1 MSYTVSGWCEIK
13 AVNNQVGDM
22 LDYGHCDGGPD
33 LYGNIILDSWSGE
46 CFYLKQRCIKLPPLS
61 SCSCEA
67 YRTPTCSCDTQM
79 DFSIGDF
86 IEAKDYNF
94 LLNKVNEARTTHGI
108 GNMSLPQAT
117 VSQRVDANFIN
128 SLIDGLIEA
137 NNAVGRST
145 VSLSNINKAIAQE
158 TIITAEQLKQ
168 IVNKAHEIKVHCHCN
183 NQCSCENDSPPCS
196 CNSKSS
202 CSCDSKSSCSCDI
215 NCSGVSLGCTGGVSS
230 GCSSLSCGSM
240 TCTSDYSC
248 NCDTYKP
255 SSSCSCTGYTCSC
268 HTHTCSCTGNSISKA
283 ASTVS
288 QAVSS
293 IKNAF
298 SKK

>member
-1 MSYTVSGWCEIK
+1 MKAPYSVNAWCTYRALRES
-13 AVNNQVGDM
+13 VGG
-22 LDYGHCDGGPD
+22 LLWWGQCDGGPD
-33 LYGNIILDSWSGE
+33 IYGVVALDPWTGK
-46 CFYLKQRCIKLPPLS
+46 CAYINDRCIMLPKIPP
-61 SCSCEA
+61 CSCEA
-67 YRTPTCSCDTQM
+67 HRPPTCSCDTQM

-108 GNMSLPQAT
+108 SNMSLPQAT

-137 NNAVGRST
+137 NNAVGKST
-145 VSLSNINKAIAQE
+145 VSLSDINKAIAQE

-183 NQCSCENDSPPCS
+183 SQCSCETYSPPCS

-215 NCSGVSLGCTGGVSS
+215 NCSGVNVGCGKVSQS
-230 GCSSLSCGSM
+230 CSSLSCGSM
-240 TCTSDYSC
+240 GCSSEHSCTCDNKSSSS
-248 NCDTYKP
+248 

-268 HTHTCSCTGNSISKA
+268 NNYSCSCT
-283 ASTVS
+283 
-288 QAVSS
+288 
-293 IKNAF
+293 
-298 SKK
+298 SKKYI

>member
-1 MSYTVSGWCEIK
+1 MAYAFINDVCYTYYVNSPLPHYHRNSYCNGYDPYGRRLFNPETGNCAYTGRICINAIPTCSCDSDVPTCSCETH
-13 AVNNQVGDM
+13 VT
-22 LDYGHCDGGPD
+22 
-33 LYGNIILDSWSGE
+33 
-46 CFYLKQRCIKLPPLS
+46 PP
-61 SCSCEA
+61 SCSCVSHKI
-67 YRTPTCSCDTQM
+67 PTCSCDTQM

-108 GNMSLPQAT
+108 GNMSLSQAT

-128 SLIDGLIEA
+128 SLIDGLTEA
-137 NNAVGRST
+137 NNAVGKST
-145 VSLSNINKAIAQE
+145 VSLSDINKAIAQE

-183 NQCSCENDSPPCS
+183 SQCSCETYSPPCS

-215 NCSGVSLGCTGGVSS
+215 NCSGVNVGCGKVSQS
-230 GCSSLSCGSM
+230 CSSLSCGSM
-240 TCTSDYSC
+240 GCSSEHSCTCDNKSSSS
-248 NCDTYKP
+248 

-268 HTHTCSCTGNSISKA
+268 NNYSCSCT
-283 ASTVS
+283 
-288 QAVSS
+288 
-293 IKNAF
+293 
-298 SKK
+298 SKKYI